1 MKTLTISVADDVY
14 QRASEKAAAA
24 ETSLPE
30 IVQDLLAEWT
40 QEDGRSARAASEDQ
54 RRAGLL
60 KFLDELAARPLKRG
74 PSVGPLNREE
84 LYQRGVPGY

>member
-1 MKTLTISVADDVY
+1 MKTLTIALADEVY
-14 QRASEKAAAA
+14 QRASQKAAAA

-30 IVQDLLAEWT
+30 VVQDLLAEWT
-40 QEDGRSARAASEDQ
+40 QQDQSAGGVTPASQ
-54 RRAGLL
+54 RRADFLR
-60 KFLDELAARPLKRG
+60 FLDKLAARPLKPG